1 MGCTV
6 VLVPES
12 CSNIWNTSK
21 CPFTSFYCEVCRIS
35 SLGDCWFLAL
45 GQLKVCW
52 HRWRPFRPS
61 VLMSL
66 LPRMV
71 RRFSDHGRPP
81 LVSYGQISSPPDG
94 FTLHMHRGSKSFT
107 SCTMLHS
114 DLVRVGSVWT
124 RGTTLRRLFGSWHKT
139 SFISHHSHI
148 SCDLHGL
155 NPFTLDSWTACDQ
168 AVMDHPEMQ
177 ELVQTDQPSAVI
189 MGSALGRVAW
199 ILEAV

>member
-1 MGCTV
+1 MWWV
-6 VLVPES
+6 VQLYLYLRVVQTFETHRNALLHP
-12 CSNIWNTSK
+12 
-21 CPFTSFYCEVCRIS
+21 FYCEVCRIS
-35 SLGDCWFLAL
+35 SPGDCWFLAL
-45 GQLKVCW
+45 GQLKVLW

-81 LVSYGQISSPPDG
+81 LVSYGQISSPPNG
-94 FTLHMHRGSKSFT
+94 FTWHMHRGSKSWT
-107 SCTMLHS
+107 SCTATWWEWDQYEPEAQLC
-114 DLVRVGSVWT
+114 DVCLVHDT
-124 RGTTLRRLFGSWHKT
+124 KQA
-139 SFISHHSHI
+139 SFLIILIFLVICMAWIPS
-148 SCDLHGL
+148 LL
-155 NPFTLDSWTACDQ
+155 TVETACDQ